1 MGGSS
6 NSIIPLLLG
15 LPIIGSSLE
24 GTMEFGESPMTDKIQ
39 QQRADFYRRLDE
51 QHLFPLWQQ
60 MHSLVPTQPAD
71 ACEPA
76 IWHYQQVREYLAE
89 AGQLISSEEAVRRV
103 LVLENPGLSGQSSIT
118 SSLYAGLQMLLPGET
133 APSHRHTQ
141 SALRFVV
148 EGSGAFTVV
157 DGERTTMHPGD
168 FIITPSWTWHD
179 HGNPQVEEG
188 GEEVVWMDGLDIP
201 IVRFFNAGFAEVNE
215 QAIQPL
221 QRAEGTSPAR
231 FGHNLM
237 PVRHEVNGRTS
248 PIFNYPYSRS
258 RETLDILLRQQAL
271 DPYEGIK
278 LSYRNP
284 LTGGWAI
291 PTIATFIQL
300 LPAGFN
306 GLPSRSTDATVY
318 SVVEGAGVVTIGA
331 RQFSFSARDIFVV
344 PSWAPVS
351 FSSVSETV
359 LFSFSD
365 RPVQEALGLLR
376 EAR

>member
-1 MGGSS
+1 
-6 NSIIPLLLG
+6 
-15 LPIIGSSLE
+15 
-24 GTMEFGESPMTDKIQ
+24 MTDKKQ
-39 QQRADFYRRLDE
+39 NQRADFYRRLDE
-51 QHLFPLWQQ
+51 QHMFPLWQQ
-60 MHSLVPTQPAD
+60 MHSLVPAQPAD
-71 ACEPA
+71 ACVPA
-76 IWHYQQVREYLAE
+76 IWRYSQVRDYLAE
-89 AGQLISSEEAVRRV
+89 AGEIISSEEAVRRV
-103 LVLENPGLSGQSSIT
+103 LILENPGLSGQSSIT

-133 APSHRHTQ
+133 APSHRHSQ
-141 SALRFVV
+141 SALRFVM

-168 FIITPSWTWHD
+168 FIITPSWAWHD
-179 HGNPQVEEG
+179 HGNPEAEQG
-188 GEEVVWMDGLDIP
+188 GEKVVWLDGLDIP
-201 IVRFFNAGFAEVNE
+201 IVRFFNAGFAEVHE
-215 QAIQPL
+215 ELVQPI

-248 PIFNYPYSRS
+248 PIFNYPYARS

-284 LTGGWAI
+284 LTGGWAM

-318 SVVEGAGVVTIGA
+318 SVVEGEGVVRIGE
-331 RQFSFSARDIFVV
+331 RQFSFSPRDIFVV
-344 PSWAPVS
+344 PSWAAVS
-351 FSSVSETV
+351 FSVSSETV